1 MIELSEFQLRQRD
14 KLYEDFDKECTRVLH
29 MTSNEVRNVFLKF
42 GDDMF
47 DEFNDAFL
55 EGGKSQM
62 WYKMMFRICALSVL
76 YKQRELP
83 EDAPWLD
90 LYDHSRTIGID
101 LEELYCE

>member
-1 MIELSEFQLRQRD
+1 MTELSEFQLRQRD
-14 KLYEDFDKECTRVLH
+14 KLYEDFEKECIRVLH

-42 GDDMF
+42 DDDMF
-47 DEFNDAFL
+47 DEFNDAFF
-55 EGGKSQM
+55 EGGKPQM

>member
-1 MIELSEFQLRQRD
+1 MTELSEFQLRQRD
-14 KLYEDFDKECTRVLH
+14 KLYEDFEKECIRVLH

-42 GDDMF
+42 DDDMF

-55 EGGKSQM
+55 EGGQSRM
-62 WYKMMFRICALSVL
+62 WYMMMHRICALSVL

-83 EDAPWLD
+83 EGAPWLD